1 MKKRPPMR
9 RGTARDGTNPAAE
22 NRGRPFLR
30 PRFQALHGADASH
43 CRERRAR
50 NEATARQAQELLR
63 VMAAVAYRPE
73 RTLQASPPMSAAAI
87 SHPR

>member
-9 RGTARDGTNPAAE
+9 RGTARDGTNPAVE

-30 PRFQALHGADASH
+30 PRFQVLHGADASP

-50 NEATARQAQELLR
+50 DEATARQAQELLR
-63 VMAAVAYRPE
+63 VMAAVAYLRSG
-73 RTLQASPPMSAAAI
+73 RFKRAPP
-87 SHPR
+87 